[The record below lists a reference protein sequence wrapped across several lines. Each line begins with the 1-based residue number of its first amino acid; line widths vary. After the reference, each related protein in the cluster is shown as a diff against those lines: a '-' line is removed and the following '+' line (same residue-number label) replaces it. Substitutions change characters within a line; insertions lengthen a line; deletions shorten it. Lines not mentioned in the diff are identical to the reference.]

1 MYFGTGCGGGH
12 FVAAIL
18 QDAVYGNK
26 NSPFIFVPLRNFGH
40 HTCMGAAKNIITD
53 CDGPCYSRAEIGRQA
68 PVIDFARSGAD
79 GMFYQKR
86 SFLACVGE
94 GLHACR

>member
-1 MYFGTGCGGGH
+1 
-12 FVAAIL
+12 
-18 QDAVYGNK
+18 
-26 NSPFIFVPLRNFGH
+26 
-40 HTCMGAAKNIITD
+40 MGAAKNIITD

-94 GLHACR
+94 GLHACRWVFVTILRTSEELEAIWILPTPGVKIWVALQQFKK